1 MDPVS
6 FGLSSGFFYIS
17 WIYAYYTTTRIP
29 WLILLFLLPIS
40 SYLCNTNIKN
50 PTYYIFDQTII
61 VLISCTYLFYQDMV
75 FLPSLII
82 TCFLFELF
90 YKGKL
95 MYVVL
100 IAFILQ
106 IICACTLFGYVEL
119 ALCAIC
125 VLTSSY
131 CYYKRDP
138 LKYSYAYYTIL
149 WHAAC
154 VGMLML
160 GTRTL
165 IDT

>member
-1 MDPVS
+1 MEPVS

-50 PTYYIFDQTII
+50 QTLYLFDQTII
-61 VLISCTYLFYQDMV
+61 VLMSCTYIFYQNITI
-75 FLPSLII
+75 LPLLII
-82 TCFLFELF
+82 TWYLFELF

-95 MYVVL
+95 IYAVL
-100 IAFILQ
+100 IAFVLQ
-106 IICACTLFGYVEL
+106 IVCACTIFGYIEL

-125 VLTSSY
+125 VLTASY

-138 LKYSYAYYTIL
+138 FKYSYAYYTIF

-154 VGMLML
+154 VGMIML